1 MSEIVLMSVQ
11 VLLVLMALGA
21 SVARAAESPASQPVL
36 ISTNGTDPTTWD
48 PKQVSTVAAPDN
60 HRIVYE
66 DADVRV
72 LSVTVPAGSEEPYH
86 HHPWPSVL
94 VFDTQAKIIDRC
106 AGGQPCQNKKNY
118 AVVSSP
124 LVIVTPPEALHSI
137 QNIDT
142 RDAHLMRVEFK
153 RGTVPTLVRTAAPG
167 TTLPR
172 SSDGTDPRGWNPKLE
187 GPLAA
192 PENHKI
198 IYDDAHLKVQALS
211 IPPGTAEPFHDHPY
225 PAVLVLYGDLPND
238 ASDTDGAGHV
248 TTTRQPGQG
257 RYANVLIIPPH
268 ALHSGRNLGTTVHAG
283 IRIDFKQGFP
293 VP

>member
-1 MSEIVLMSVQ
+1 MMTRQ
-11 VLLVLMALGA
+11 VFTALCVAAMGA
-21 SVARAAESPASQPVL
+21 GQAWAAESPA
-36 ISTNGTDPTTWD
+36 
-48 PKQVSTVAAPDN
+48 N

-86 HHPWPSVL
+86 HRPWPSVL
-94 VFDTQAKIIDRC
+94 VFDTSAKIVDRC

-118 AVVSSP
+118 DIVPSP
-124 LVIVTPPEALHSI
+124 LIIVTPPEALHSI

-153 RGTVPTLVRTAAPG
+153 RGTVPRLLRLGPPG
-167 TTLPR
+167 EALPL
-172 SSDGTDPRGWNPKLE
+172 SSDGTDPTGWDPKLE
-187 GPLAA
+187 GPIAA
-192 PENHKI
+192 PKNHRVVF
-198 IYDDAHLKVQALS
+198 DDAHLSVQALS

-248 TTTRQPGQG
+248 TTTHQPGHG

-268 ALHSGRNLGTTVHAG
+268 ALHSGRNLGTTLHSG

-293 VP
+293 PSG